1 MDELTQELVKEGEV
15 ATPSQ
20 NSMISV
26 LIPSP
31 SRLFSLC
38 LSLSLSLLPSSFL
51 SLRLFPPPPEPA
63 ILAQYEQG
71 LKFDE
76 DALCAAIECLT
87 TTDVICPICQK

>member
-15 ATPSQ
+15 AATPLQ

-31 SRLFSLC
+31 SL
-38 LSLSLSLLPSSFL
+38 LSSPLPSSL
-51 SLRLFPPPPEPA
+51 CLFPPPPEQA